1 MKKPALDSAIQ
12 TVQVE
17 LGDRSYPI
25 RMGTGLSLADTLR
38 PLAATSALL
47 VTDSQVDSLHA
58 PPVVRAMES
67 AGIRV
72 IQGVVP
78 AGESSKNLAQAGVL
92 LSRAA
97 AARLDRQ
104 AVVVALGGG
113 MVGDLAGLVSALY
126 LRGVRL
132 VQIPTT
138 LLAMVDS
145 SVGGKTAVNLPEG
158 KNLVGIFHQP
168 SAVHIDPAF
177 LATLPPREYVSG
189 LAEIV
194 KYGVISDARLIDQM
208 ERALSAIRAGDPAEI
223 TRLVRRSCE
232 IKAEVVRSDERETGP
247 RAILN
252 FGHTLAHALENVGG
266 YGRYLHGEAVSI
278 GMVFALEV
286 SVRARGLKRDEA
298 DRVIR
303 LLKALNLPIRPA
315 DPIEPAAWGRLRE
328 AMAGDK
334 KNRDRRLRL
343 VLADRLETV
352 SYGCEVD
359 ESLLEE
365 AWNVCCQ

>member
-1 MKKPALDSAIQ
+1 MKGTVMDSDVQ
-12 TVQVE
+12 TIRVE

-25 RMGTGLSLADTLR
+25 RLGVGLSLAETLR

-47 VTDSQVDSLHA
+47 VTDAQVDARHA
-58 PPVVRAMES
+58 GPVLRALES

-72 IQGVVP
+72 CKAVVP
-78 AGESSKNLAQAGVL
+78 AGEASKNLAQAGDL

-97 AARLDRQ
+97 AARLDRKTL
-104 AVVVALGGG
+104 VVALGGG
-113 MVGDLAGLVSALY
+113 MVGDLAGLVAALY

-132 VQIPTT
+132 VQVPTT

-158 KNLVGIFHQP
+158 KNLVGAFHQP

-177 LATLPPREYVSG
+177 LKTLPSREYLSG

-194 KYGVISDARLIDQM
+194 KYGVIRDRALIEQM
-208 ERALSAIRAGDPAEI
+208 ERAVSAVRAGAPETI
-223 TRLVRRSCE
+223 LPLIRRSCE
-232 IKAEVVRSDERETGP
+232 IKAEIVCADERESGP

-252 FGHTLAHALENVGG
+252 FGHTLAHALETVVG

-286 SVRARGLKRDEA
+286 SVRAHGLARLEA

-303 LLKALNLPIRPA
+303 LLQALGLPVRVSGLRGPDGWA
-315 DPIEPAAWGRLRE
+315 RLRE
-328 AMAGDK
+328 VMTGDK
-334 KNRDRRLRL
+334 KNREGRVLW
-343 VLADRLETV
+343 VLAERLEAV
-352 SYGCEVD
+352 LHGCEVA

-365 AWNVCCQ
+365 AWNVCGE

>member
-1 MKKPALDSAIQ
+1 
-12 TVQVE
+12 
-17 LGDRSYPI
+17 
-25 RMGTGLSLADTLR
+25 
-38 PLAATSALL
+38 
-47 VTDSQVDSLHA
+47 
-58 PPVVRAMES
+58 
-67 AGIRV
+67 
-72 IQGVVP
+72 
-78 AGESSKNLAQAGVL
+78 
-92 LSRAA
+92 
-97 AARLDRQ
+97 
-104 AVVVALGGG
+104 

-132 VQIPTT
+132 VQVPTT

-168 SAVHIDPAF
+168 SAVHIDPGF
-177 LATLPPREYVSG
+177 LGTLPPREYASG

-194 KYGVISDARLIDQM
+194 KYGVIRDARLLDQM
-208 ERALSAIRAGDPAEI
+208 ERDLSAVRAGDQAEI
-223 TRLVRRSCE
+223 MQLVRRSCE

-252 FGHTLAHALENVGG
+252 FGHTLAHALETVEG

-286 SVRARGLKRDEA
+286 SVRACGLKREEA

-315 DPIEPAAWGRLRE
+315 GPRGPGEWERLR
-328 AMAGDK
+328 AVMAGDK
-334 KNRDRRLRL
+334 KNRDCQLRL

-352 SYGCEVD
+352 RYGCEVAD
-359 ESLLEE
+359 ALLEE
-365 AWNVCCQ
+365 VWNVCCQ

>member
-1 MKKPALDSAIQ
+1 MKKTSLDSPVQ
-12 TVQVE
+12 TILVE
-17 LGDRSYPI
+17 LGERSYPI
-25 RMGTGLSLADTLR
+25 RLGVGLSLVDTLR

-47 VTDSQVDSLHA
+47 VTDTHVAPLHA
-58 PPVVRAMES
+58 GPVVRAMES
-67 AGIRV
+67 ARIRV
-72 IQGVVP
+72 IEAVVP
-78 AGESSKNLAQAGVL
+78 AGESSKNLVQAGEL

-104 AVVVALGGG
+104 TLVVALGGG

-177 LATLPPREYVSG
+177 LTTLPPREYVSG

-194 KYGVISDARLIDQM
+194 KYGVIRDARLIERM
-208 ERALSAIRAGDPAEI
+208 EQASLAIQAGDQAELI
-223 TRLVRRSCE
+223 SLVRRSCE
-232 IKAEVVRSDERETGP
+232 IKADVVRSDERETGP

-252 FGHTLAHALENVGG
+252 FGHTLAHALENVEG

-286 SVRARGLKRDEA
+286 SVRARGMPRAEA

-303 LLKALNLPIRPA
+303 LLKALNLPTRPA
-315 DPIEPAAWGRLRE
+315 GPVDPAAWSRLRA

-334 KNRDRRLRL
+334 KNRDQHLRL
-343 VLADRLETV
+343 VLAGRLETV
-352 SYGCEVD
+352 VHGCDVE